1 MMKTLDAQSA
11 EETLPSLIK
20 YSEFCYTGRA
30 NAWNVSFE
38 TLNGGQFALSTH
50 LIKQKLFC
58 YIYNQFEYFIYLIK
72 CLTLNKCSPH
82 R

>member
-30 NAWNVSFE
+30 DALNVSFE
-38 TLNGGQFALSTH
+38 TLNGGQFALSTQ

-58 YIYNQFEYFIYLIK
+58 YIYIYLIK

>member
-30 NAWNVSFE
+30 E
-38 TLNGGQFALSTH
+38 TLNGGQFALSTQ

-58 YIYNQFEYFIYLIK
+58 YIYNQYEYCIYLIK
-72 CLTLNKCSPH
+72 SLTLNKCSPH

>member
-20 YSEFCYTGRA
+20 YSEFCYTSRA

-38 TLNGGQFALSTH
+38 TLNGGQFALSTQ
-50 LIKQKLFC
+50 LIKQKLSC
-58 YIYNQFEYFIYLIK
+58 YIHNQFEYCI
-72 CLTLNKCSPH
+72 
-82 R
+82 